1 MGHICSARNWCEL
14 LGFPSPFVPG
24 TSIAVCSIGLGTV
37 PVVRDY
43 FTRPRP
49 HPRPIFLSTGLLSLS
64 TTNFFLLIT
73 FLALLL
79 GDIWTWVTSLHTLF
93 EFSSHSFGTCLYFF
107 FHN

>member
-24 TSIAVCSIGLGTV
+24 TSIAVCSIGLRTV

-49 HPRPIFLSTGLLSLS
+49 HPRPIFLSTG
-64 TTNFFLLIT
+64 FLLFIDNQPFPT
-73 FLALLL
+73 HHL
-79 GDIWTWVTSLHTLF
+79 SCP
-93 EFSSHSFGTCLYFF
+93 SFGRYLDLGNFIAYPLRIL
-107 FHN
+107 